1 MGALSLML
9 IISLVV
15 THCNAGF
22 TTTKYDHISASTN
35 QWKAVDTVSGK
46 K

>member
-22 TTTKYDHISASTN
+22 TTAKYDKTSVSTN
-35 QWKAVDTVSGK
+35 QWKTVDTVSGK